1 MKARDDESEGPARR
15 ASSPP
20 PPPQRRLP
28 GTKGESGRAL
38 RYPTSPPASWT
49 HPPTARAG
57 RASAPAAPDWNRLRY
72 SSLAWS
78 VAIRAIRARVAGPD
92 VYSVAERP
100 GADGAERTGAD
111 GAGMIR
117 GLLWQC
123 CAVGHALPAVPKAG
137 IDSDWRAAIGAV
149 RVGGRKEWFDQLL
162 ASAPRVKHPF

>member
-78 VAIRAIRARVAGPD
+78 VAIRAIRARVAGTD

-100 GADGAERTGAD
+100 GAESGRRRRADRGRRRWDDPGAAVAVLCCRPCSASGAE
-111 GAGMIR
+111 
-117 GLLWQC
+117 
-123 CAVGHALPAVPKAG
+123 
-137 IDSDWRAAIGAV
+137 
-149 RVGGRKEWFDQLL
+149 GRDRFGL
-162 ASAPRVKHPF
+162 ASRHRCG